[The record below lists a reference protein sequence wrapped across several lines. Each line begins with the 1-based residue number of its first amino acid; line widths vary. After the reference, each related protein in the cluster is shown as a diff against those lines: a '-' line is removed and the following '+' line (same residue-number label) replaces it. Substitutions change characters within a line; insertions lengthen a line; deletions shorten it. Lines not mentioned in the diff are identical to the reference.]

1 VLTDSIRDEAS
12 HHRVLLKVMS
22 SRFVSGGTIRSS
34 GDREAV
40 EAAPETGTT
49 QQQEQQQ
56 SSKSA
61 EWDIVEKELA
71 AERARREEQRRK
83 AATGEEK
90 SLYDIL
96 QENKGRSLHH
106 YLFFVCLGI
115 QAKGLKFSEKE
126 RIIFFYCFC

>member
-1 VLTDSIRDEAS
+1 
-12 HHRVLLKVMS
+12 MS

-34 GDREAV
+34 GDGNAV
-40 EAAPETGTT
+40 GETPETETT
-49 QQQEQQQ
+49 QQQ

-71 AERARREEQRRK
+71 AERQRREEQRRK

-96 QENKGRSLHH
+96 QENKGRPPRPSP
-106 YLFFVCLGI
+106 FV
-115 QAKGLKFSEKE
+115 
-126 RIIFFYCFC
+126 